1 MTKAMRELL
10 QSIEANK
17 AKVRALIGEN
27 DLAAAEKLMEEVRAA
42 QRQADLLRELD
53 EDDDDVDI
61 PVDVPKAADK
71 DLEKEYEGIFLRGL
85 RRQKISAADR
95 SIISEYK
102 QSIYAAVM
110 HEGGANPTI
119 PLGDSSLIVPV
130 DSQTRINTLMREF
143 RDLSGFITVETTNT
157 LSGTRVLE
165 ADTTMT
171 PLQPVVEYGQIQE
184 TDNPTFV
191 PVAYQLVKRAGYLPL
206 TSELLADSDQ
216 NILAYVEKWLA
227 KKSVVTR
234 NTLITTLIAGL
245 APVPLADMTAIK
257 NALNVTLDPAIA
269 ANAAILTNQDGY
281 HWMDQQVDGNGRYLL
296 QDDIT
301 QPGRKLFK
309 GLPVYVV
316 SNRYLASAPAPNA
329 TAPLVIGDGKQ
340 LAILFTAGRLE
351 LASTKE
357 GGDAWR
363 RDTTEL
369 RVISRDDCVLW
380 DAAAAVH
387 GRLAL

>member
-1 MTKAMRELL
+1 
-10 QSIEANK
+10 
-17 AKVRALIGEN
+17 
-27 DLAAAEKLMEEVRAA
+27 
-42 QRQADLLRELD
+42 
-53 EDDDDVDI
+53 
-61 PVDVPKAADK
+61 
-71 DLEKEYEGIFLRGL
+71 
-85 RRQKISAADR
+85 
-95 SIISEYK
+95 
-102 QSIYAAVM
+102 
-110 HEGGANPTI
+110 
-119 PLGDSSLIVPV
+119 
-130 DSQTRINTLMREF
+130 
-143 RDLSGFITVETTNT
+143 
-157 LSGTRVLE
+157 
-165 ADTTMT
+165 
-171 PLQPVVEYGQIQE
+171 
-184 TDNPTFV
+184 
-191 PVAYQLVKRAGYLPL
+191 
-206 TSELLADSDQ
+206 
-216 NILAYVEKWLA
+216 
-227 KKSVVTR
+227 
-234 NTLITTLIAGL
+234 
-245 APVPLADMTAIK
+245 MTAIK